1 VRPIEQASFRDP
13 AGRLFFYQGRVIR
26 ALNVSGA
33 ASLEEVWQAAEKSL
47 KSAAIVSTRFLDP
60 AESKEL
66 LADPSLAF
74 LKDLGVAALV
84 EHEPAPFA
92 NYPHEWPPEMLHAAG
107 ALTMRL
113 ARNLLKAGIGVKDAT
128 PTNVMFWGSKPVFL
142 DVLSFEKRD
151 PHDPTWLPNAQFVRN
166 FLLPLLVNRR
176 YGIPL
181 NEIFLARRD
190 GLEPEEV
197 YPLLRPL
204 QRLNPQLFSLVSFP
218 VWFGKR
224 SAESQTLYK
233 PRLLKNAEQ
242 AQFVLDA
249 MLKRQERALDR
260 VRPKTGRESSWS
272 DYMTGN
278 NNYSSGGFDAKVSF
292 VRDCLAT
299 NRPAKVLD
307 IGCNTGVFSM
317 LAAEQG
323 ASVVSVD
330 YDPVVIG
337 NLWRVAQEKQANVL
351 PLVVNLG
358 RPSPALGWS
367 NGECRSFLDRATGA
381 FDAIFMLAL
390 IHHLLVS
397 ERVPLPQIFEM
408 ARRLTKKWLIVEYV
422 GPSDSMFVR
431 LTRGRGHLHE
441 DYNQKVFEET
451 ALRYFRIVRSEEV
464 TGSDRRLYL
473 MEVPG

>member
-1 VRPIEQASFRDP
+1 MRPIEQASFRDP

-26 ALNVSGA
+26 ALNASGV
-33 ASLEEVWQAAEKSL
+33 ASLREVWESAKSL
-47 KSAAIVSTRFLDP
+47 FQSASVVPTRFLDP

-66 LADPSLAF
+66 LSDPSLAF
-74 LKDLGVAALV
+74 LQDLGVEGLV

-107 ALTMRL
+107 ALTMKL
-113 ARNLLKAGIGVKDAT
+113 ARGLLTAGIGIKDAT
-128 PTNVMFWGSKPVFL
+128 PTNVMFWGPKPVFL

-151 PHDPTWLPNAQFVRN
+151 PHDPTWLPNAQFVRT
-166 FLLPLLVNRR
+166 FLLPLLVNGR

-197 YPLLRPL
+197 YPLLGSL
-204 QRLNPQLFSLVSFP
+204 QRLRPRFFSLVSFP

-224 SAESQTLYK
+224 SADSQALYK

-242 AQFVLDA
+242 AQFVLEA
-249 MLKRQERALDR
+249 LLRGQERTLNR
-260 VRPKTGRESSWS
+260 FRPKAGRESSWS

-278 NNYSSGGFDAKVSF
+278 NNYSAGSFDGKVAF
-292 VRDCLAT
+292 VRDCLAKS
-299 NRPAKVLD
+299 RPAKVLD
-307 IGCNTGVFSM
+307 IGCNTGVFSL

-323 ASVVSVD
+323 ANVVSID

-337 NLWRVAQEKQANVL
+337 NLWRAAQEKQASVL

-358 RPSPALGWS
+358 RPSPSLGWS
-367 NGECRSFLDRATGA
+367 NGECRSFLDRAAGA
-381 FDAIFMLAL
+381 FDAVFMLAL
-390 IHHLLVS
+390 VHHLLVS
-397 ERVPLPQIFEM
+397 ERVPLPQVFEL

-422 GPSDSMFVR
+422 GPSDSMFIR
-431 LTRGRGHLHE
+431 LTRGRGHLHG
-441 DYNQKVFEET
+441 DYNQQVFEET
-451 ALRYFRIVRSEEV
+451 ALRYFRIVRSEAV
-464 TGSDRRLYL
+464 AGSDRRLYL
-473 MEVPG
+473 MEIPA